1 MRTWLKCQI
10 WYLLLWTKYVKCPSL
25 PFSIYLVKL
34 STSVRVMKTTTKK
47 PFIPILFVSSTWA
60 LWVEH
65 STQVLQKKKKKNKK
79 RGLRMLFDTMQRRR
93 NTIFPTNTHETWE
106 SLIQKQSAVTQVFTF
121 GMDVVSDGY
130 HLYWLIFR
138 LIKLYNIFN
147 LHLFIIVFQ
156 L

>member
-1 MRTWLKCQI
+1 MPVWNLFTHTNLWLTFGDMIFMRTWLKCQI

-65 STQVLQKKKKKNKK
+65 STQVLQKKK
-79 RGLRMLFDTMQRRR
+79 
-93 NTIFPTNTHETWE
+93 
-106 SLIQKQSAVTQVFTF
+106 QKQEEGVKN
-121 GMDVVSDGY
+121 VVWYNAEKKEHHLPYQHPWNVGIPDPKAECSHPSVHFWDGCGER
-130 HLYWLIFR
+130 WLSFI
-138 LIKLYNIFN
+138 LINF
-147 LHLFIIVFQ
+147 
-156 L
+156 